1 MDFLLWTLLAIGAL
15 GVIGSFV
22 LLRTVPRDIRP
33 VAFVPLG
40 IVLIGFVIG
49 ALALAGVFG

>member
-1 MDFLLWTLLAIGAL
+1 MLAIGAL
-15 GVIGSFV
+15 GVIGSFI
-22 LLRTVPRDIRP
+22 LLRAVPREIRP

-40 IVLIGFVIG
+40 VVLVGFVVG

>member
-1 MDFLLWTLLAIGAL
+1 MEFLLWALLAIGAL
-15 GVIGSFV
+15 GVIGSFI

-33 VAFVPLG
+33 VAFVPLAV
-40 IVLIGFVIG
+40 VLVGFAIG

>member
-1 MDFLLWTLLAIGAL
+1 MDVLLWVLLLIGAL
-15 GVIGSFV
+15 GVVGSFV

-40 IVLIGFVIG
+40 VVLVGFAIG

>member
-1 MDFLLWTLLAIGAL
+1 MDVLLWVLLGIGAL
-15 GVIGSFV
+15 GVVGSFL

-40 IVLIGFVIG
+40 VVLLGLVLG
-49 ALALAGVFG
+49 ALALAGAFG

>member
-1 MDFLLWTLLAIGAL
+1 MDFLLWALLAIGAL
-15 GVIGSFV
+15 GVIGSFI
-22 LLRTVPRDIRP
+22 LLRAVPREIRP

-40 IVLIGFVIG
+40 VVLVGFVVG

>member
-1 MDFLLWTLLAIGAL
+1 MDVLLWVLLGIGAL
-15 GVIGSFV
+15 GVVGSFL

-40 IVLIGFVIG
+40 VVLLGFVIG